1 MLDHLCPSCK
11 SANPPGARFCFSC
24 RQPLT
29 LRCPQCSTRHPV
41 AASRCEACDCA
52 LFADA
57 PLTFELPRPDV
68 LFCDDADLF
77 GADGADDARVVHDF
91 ISVGSFNNHGDT
103 RSPAVELQAPVA
115 APAPAP
121 TAAAESSEAVS
132 SWRLDRFSSRPVDPT
147 PNDALPRPASKP
159 AAAGASGAS
168 PWFWG
173 HTDANTDSEAATLLK
188 LLDIDDSAAATWLP
202 VAPRVPSALMNCQ
215 PVVPVTAGQVLKAQR
230 RALVR
235 RARLAGNRP
244 ALPVSGAPLHVLVL
258 DTDAVA
264 RVELCALLEGF
275 GFRAHPARTT
285 AQAQLLLGLHDIV
298 AAFLAIEL
306 DGSDA
311 DEAAALCQRVGQTS
325 RATAAEATTV
335 TPAIAATVATNHA
348 ALVIVGSG
356 SRPIERVRAQLAGAD
371 EFIAKPASRGGLA
384 RALDACGVALPV
396 DPRRA

>member
-1 MLDHLCPSCK
+1 MLDYLCPSCK
-11 SANPPGARFCFSC
+11 SANPPGTRFCFSC

-29 LRCPQCSTRHPV
+29 LRCPQCATRHPV
-41 AASRCEACDCA
+41 AARRCAACDCA

-57 PLTFELPRPDV
+57 ALNFELPRPDV
-68 LFCDDADLF
+68 LSGDDADE
-77 GADGADDARVVHDF
+77 ARVADDFFRL
-91 ISVGSFNNHGDT
+91 SGFNDHGDT
-103 RSPAVELQAPVA
+103 RPPAFELQAPAA

-121 TAAAESSEAVS
+121 AVAAESGAVS

-147 PNDALPRPASKP
+147 PDAAPAQVASKP
-159 AAAGASGAS
+159 AAASASGAS

-173 HTDANTDSEAATLLK
+173 HTDVNTDCEAATLLK

-202 VAPRVPSALMNCQ
+202 VAPRIPSALMNCQ
-215 PVVPVTAGQVLKAQR
+215 PVAPVTAGQVLKAQR

-235 RARLAGNRP
+235 RARLAGSRP
-244 ALPVSGAPLHVLVL
+244 ATPVTDAPLHVLVL

-285 AQAQLLLGLHDIV
+285 AQAQLLLGLHDIA

-306 DGSDA
+306 DGAGA
-311 DEAAALCQRVGQTS
+311 DEAAALCQRVGQTC
-325 RATAAEATTV
+325 RAAAVEASTASTA
-335 TPAIAATVATNHA
+335 TPAIAAAAATRHA

-356 SRPIERVRAQLAGAD
+356 ARPIERVRAQLAGAD

-384 RALDACGVALPV
+384 RALDACGVALPA